1 MLELLGREVWF
12 GSDGEFDGAQFK
24 KLQAGHLKT
33 LFLGTPW
40 TTISGTQWSDSVAI
54 TLIQQG
60 IEKESDYDVLRTSCT
75 YH

>member
-40 TTISGTQWSDSVAI
+40 TTISGT
-54 TLIQQG
+54 
-60 IEKESDYDVLRTSCT
+60 
-75 YH
+75 